1 MVSYGS
7 IHPKPTQYR
16 GKWRVPYNI
25 QSSVNDD
32 GITTYTAEVAECMT
46 LFEHDIRQVILSGYD
61 ADVLEAVKHGI
72 RLQRA
77 EEYPPV
83 ADYLD
88 GVAKDDADQIA
99 AYKAACL
106 AVKERHPFPSIEQ

>member
-1 MVSYGS
+1 MANYGS
-7 IHPKPTQYR
+7 QHPKPTQVR
-16 GKWRVPYNI
+16 GKWCVPYNI
-25 QSSVNDD
+25 QSNINRD
-32 GITTYTAEVAECMT
+32 GIIIYSAEVAECMT
-46 LFEHDIRQVILSGYD
+46 LFEHDIRQVIPSGYD

-77 EEYPPV
+77 EEYPPF

>member
-1 MVSYGS
+1 MTNYGS
-7 IHPKPTQYR
+7 EYPKPTQVH
-16 GKWRVPYNI
+16 GKWHVPCNI
-25 QSSVNDD
+25 QSSVDDD

-46 LFEHDIRQVILSGYD
+46 LFEHDIRQAIPSGHD
-61 ADVLEAVKHGI
+61 ADVLEAIKHGI
-72 RLQRA
+72 RLQR
-77 EEYPPV
+77 EQEYPPV

-106 AVKERHPFPSIEQ
+106 AVKAKYPFPDA